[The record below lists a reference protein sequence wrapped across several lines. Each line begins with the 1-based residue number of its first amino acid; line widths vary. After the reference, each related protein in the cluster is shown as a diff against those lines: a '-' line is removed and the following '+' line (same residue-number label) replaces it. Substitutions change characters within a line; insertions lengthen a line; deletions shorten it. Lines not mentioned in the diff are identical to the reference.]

1 MIERKDSTGGAPSA
15 QERLAAFGFGDDVGI
30 PAHPS
35 AVAVGAAQATI
46 RTAKQAATAHDAWV
60 SGQGHPSSLLPSDL
74 IQLTTA
80 KPFAQVA
87 KPGVHGTLGALGGST
102 KATVGSGAADLPKL
116 KTLANATS
124 VAKSPAQVVAKP
136 TRVAHA
142 AGQATTRGAGTL
154 GRAGANIRPQPH
166 SRPGVPLP
174 APRAATHAGN
184 ATVVAARHA
193 PAKLAHSIEHRVA
206 ARASAVA
213 PQSPSAPTPPA
224 SASRAPTTVA
234 PPPPFRGVEV
244 SQEDLRIYSAP
255 DPIVNCRTG
264 YSVDETGA
272 VCIRG

>member
-15 QERLAAFGFGDDVGI
+15 QERMAAFGFGDDVGI
-30 PAHPS
+30 PAHPP
-35 AVAVGAAQATI
+35 AVAVGVAQATI
-46 RTAKQAATAHDAWV
+46 RSAKQAATAHDAWV
-60 SGQGHPSSLLPSDL
+60 LGQGHPSSLLPSDL

-102 KATVGSGAADLPKL
+102 QATVGAGAADLPKL
-116 KTLANATS
+116 KTPAKATS
-124 VAKSPAQVVAKP
+124 VSKSPAQVVAKP
-136 TRVAHA
+136 THFAHA
-142 AGQATTRGAGTL
+142 AGQAATRGAGTL
-154 GRAGANIRPQPH
+154 GRAGANIRPQPQ

-174 APRAATHAGN
+174 APRGAAHAAPPI
-184 ATVVAARHA
+184 ATAPRHA
-193 PAKLAHSIEHRVA
+193 PAKLAHSMEHRVA
-206 ARASAVA
+206 VRASAAA
-213 PQSPSAPTPPA
+213 PQSPSTPTPLA

-244 SQEDLRIYSAP
+244 SQEDLRIYSSP